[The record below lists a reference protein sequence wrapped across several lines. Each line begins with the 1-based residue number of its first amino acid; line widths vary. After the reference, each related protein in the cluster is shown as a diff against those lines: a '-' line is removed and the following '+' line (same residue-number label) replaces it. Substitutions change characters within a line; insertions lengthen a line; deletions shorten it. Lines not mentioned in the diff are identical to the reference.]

1 MWNAE
6 QKIKVKTKRV
16 HNEIHRELK
25 KHQTVTQKLHL
36 KRQTRQKMW
45 KYGKR
50 KKERKNNKK
59 WERYK
64 SILGFKNY
72 NCIPDF
78 IVKKEWNISSLFCFL
93 VFSIHFHSVNLSLS
107 DSKPQK
113 TNSKRQ
119 SLNES
124 NSEYFHSKG
133 GAFGSTLACGPR
145 NPSANPA
152 QGKLVWAIF
161 LQPKPYCCLSHVL

>member
-16 HNEIHRELK
+16 HNETHRELK

-72 NCIPDF
+72 NCIPGF
-78 IVKKEWNISSLFCFL
+78 IVKKEWNISSLFFCFL
-93 VFSIHFHSVNLSLS
+93 VFSIHFLYFVLTVNLSLS
-107 DSKPQK
+107 DSK
-113 TNSKRQ
+113 
-119 SLNES
+119 
-124 NSEYFHSKG
+124 
-133 GAFGSTLACGPR
+133 
-145 NPSANPA
+145 
-152 QGKLVWAIF
+152 
-161 LQPKPYCCLSHVL
+161 LQIITTEFKWIKFRILS